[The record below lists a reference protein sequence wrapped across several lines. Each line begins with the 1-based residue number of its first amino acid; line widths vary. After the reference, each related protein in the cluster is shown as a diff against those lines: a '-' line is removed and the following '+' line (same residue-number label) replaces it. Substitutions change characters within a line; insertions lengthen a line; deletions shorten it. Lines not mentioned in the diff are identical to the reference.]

1 MHPAEVSPLLWGFSK
16 RTFPNVRKK
25 KGEKKK
31 MGKNDK
37 NSLDDD
43 NLEYFHMF
51 FPDVPL
57 WQLYLAG
64 GLLVAFLSLGVFY

>member
-1 MHPAEVSPLLWGFSK
+1 
-16 RTFPNVRKK
+16 
-25 KGEKKK
+25 